1 MELKK
6 PNNPICFIII
16 PLFLGILYL
25 KKQRNLYFFRSI
37 NKQIS
42 HFQKNLAIFV
52 FIFGNLLPQSK
63 TKNQLLLTNSKLNSM
78 NKFLRNSLCG
88 LFFFTV
94 LWANAQDKTVT
105 GKVTSAEDGSALPGV
120 SIIVKGTAKGATTDG
135 EGNFKIA
142 VPANAT
148 LQASFVGFETM
159 EEAVGNRSIINFAL
173 GSDVKAL
180 SEVIVTGYG
189 SQIKRDLTGN
199 IAKIKADDIKN
210 MPVTTVEQALQ
221 GKAAGVQINQGTG
234 KLGQAIQ
241 IRVRGQS
248 SVSASNEPLYVI
260 DGIPVTNQNLGVEG
274 GGTNPMADIN
284 PQDIESIEILK
295 DASAGAIYGAR
306 AANGVVLITTKRG
319 KSGKTNVNFGVQYGK
334 STPTNAIKFLNTQ
347 QYVDFYRIAAG
358 NSDKLEGL
366 DPKDPDSYTTYMEDF
381 FKSQSL
387 GTFGTANAIDT
398 DWGALA
404 FQDAPMAQ
412 YDLNISGGNDKTAM
426 YISGQWFDQS
436 GILIG
441 NNLNR
446 ISGRINLTHKVSDR
460 FNIGFN
466 TAIARNLNKRLSGD
480 RQFDNPL
487 QIVALPPMSPSV
499 DPETGL
505 PIGTPPGDASI
516 PIYYNPIINLDNYKF
531 NTTVHRNISSV
542 FGELM
547 ITKGLKFRSE
557 FALDMLNQQEEQYAN
572 SKTARN
578 SGSPKGYGFNRFV
591 RVENYNTNNY
601 FIYDGAFG
609 TAHSISATA
618 GMSYQN
624 SQTKTSFAEGQDFP
638 SDSYRMITS
647 AARKTDAG
655 SSQTDFRFLSYFG
668 RVNYKLN
675 DKYLLGL
682 SVRTDGSSRFGANN
696 KFGTFPAFSAG
707 WVISEEGFLKEVK
720 LISFLK
726 LRASWGKTGNAEIG
740 NFPQLGLFTG
750 DAAYGGQPGQRPSQ
764 IGNPDLTWETT
775 TQSDI
780 GIDFGLMNNRI
791 NGEIDYYN
799 KNTTGLLLAVNI
811 PGSTGFTTVVRN
823 VGALTNKG
831 FELVLNTDN
840 LVGAFKWRT
849 TLNASTNTNKITNLQ
864 TQIIEGGLNNM
875 SRAVEGEALG
885 TFFTVEYAGVDPKN
899 GDALWYKNTKGT
911 DGSLDRSTTNTY
923 SQAQRV
929 VIGNPNPKWLGGVT
943 NTFSYKNVELSVF
956 FNGVFGNKLN
966 FYGVGRFS
974 SANGRFEDNQTVNQL
989 AAWTPQN
996 TETMVPQARLF
1007 YNNGAQPSSRFI
1019 EDGSFVRLRNVS
1031 LSYSLPKNII
1041 SKAKMNS
1048 VRVFVSAQNLLTF
1061 TKYSGWDPEVNADD
1075 IVTNVALGYD
1085 FYTSPQAKIFTGG
1098 INIGF

>member
-1 MELKK
+1 
-6 PNNPICFIII
+6 
-16 PLFLGILYL
+16 
-25 KKQRNLYFFRSI
+25 
-37 NKQIS
+37 
-42 HFQKNLAIFV
+42 
-52 FIFGNLLPQSK
+52 
-63 TKNQLLLTNSKLNSM
+63 M
-78 NKFLRNSLCG
+78 NKFLRNFLCG
-88 LFFFTV
+88 LFFFSV

-105 GKVTSAEDGSALPGV
+105 GKVTAAEDGSALPGV
-120 SIIVKGTAKGATTDG
+120 SIIVKGTSKGVTTDG
-135 EGNFKIA
+135 EGNYKII

-148 LQASFVGFETM
+148 LQASFVGFETAQ
-159 EEAVGNRSIINFAL
+159 EVVGDRSIINFAL
-173 GSDVKAL
+173 NSDVKSL
-180 SEVIVTGYG
+180 SEVIVTGFG
-189 SQIKRDLTGN
+189 SQIKRELTGN
-199 IAKIKADDIKN
+199 IAKVKAEDIKN

-234 KLGQAIQ
+234 KLGQAMQ

-260 DGIPVTNQNLGVEG
+260 DGIPVTQANLSSRG
-274 GGTNPMADIN
+274 GATNPMADIN

-306 AANGVVLITTKRG
+306 AANGVVLVTTKRG
-319 KSGKTNVNFGVQYGK
+319 KAGKTNVNFGVQYGN
-334 STPTNAIKFLNTQ
+334 STPTNKVPFLNTQ

-358 NSDKLEGL
+358 NSDKIEGI
-366 DPKDPDSYTTYMEDF
+366 DPKDPDSYTSYMEDF
-381 FKSQSL
+381 FKTQSL
-387 GTFGTANAIDT
+387 ETFGTANAVDT

-412 YDLNISGGNDKTAM
+412 YDLNINGGNDKTAM
-426 YISGQWFDQS
+426 YVSGQWFDQK

-441 NNLNR
+441 NSYNR
-446 ISGRINLTHKVSDR
+446 ISGRMNLTHKVSER

-466 TAIARNLNKRLSGD
+466 TSFARSLNGRLSGD

-487 QIVALPPMSPSV
+487 QIVALPPMSPSI

-516 PIYYNPIINLDNYKF
+516 PVYYNPIINVGNYTF

-542 FGELM
+542 FGELN
-547 ITKGLKFRSE
+547 IVKGLKFRSE

-578 SGSPKGYGFNRFV
+578 SGSPKGYGLNRFV

-601 FIYDGAFG
+601 FTYDTMLGND
-609 TAHSISATA
+609 HSINATV
-618 GMSYQN
+618 GMQYQN
-624 SQTKTSFAEGQDFP
+624 SQSKAAFAEGQDFP
-638 SDSYRMITS
+638 SDSYRMIAS
-647 AARKTDAG
+647 AARKTDAS
-655 SSQTDFRFLSYFG
+655 SSQSDFRFVSYFA
-668 RVNYKLN
+668 RANYKFR
-675 DKYLLGL
+675 DKYLVGL
-682 SVRTDGSSRFGANN
+682 SIRTDGSSRFGADN
-696 KFGTFPAFSAG
+696 KYGTFPAVSAG
-707 WVISEEGFLKEVK
+707 WVVSEEGFLKEVK

-726 LRASWGKTGNAEIG
+726 LRASYGQTGNAEIG

-750 DAAYGGQPGQRPSQ
+750 DTPYGGQPGQRPSQ
-764 IGNPDLTWETT
+764 LANPNLGWETT

-799 KNTTGLLLAVNI
+799 KNTTGLLLNVNV
-811 PGSTGFTTVVRN
+811 PGTTGFSTQTRN
-823 VGALTNKG
+823 VGSLTNKG
-831 FELVLNTDN
+831 FEFVLNTEN

-849 TLNASTNTNKITNLQ
+849 SLNAATNANKITNLQ
-864 TQIIEGGLNNM
+864 GQIIEGGLNNM
-875 SRAVEGEALG
+875 SRAVEGEPLG
-885 TFFTVEYAGVDPKN
+885 VFFTAEYAGVDPKN
-899 GDALWYKNTKGT
+899 GDALWYKNTKGS
-911 DGSLDRSTTNTY
+911 DGSIDRSTTNVY
-923 SQAQRV
+923 NQAQRV
-929 VIGNPNPKWLGGVT
+929 VVGNPNPKWIGGVT
-943 NTFSYKNVELSVF
+943 NTFSYKGIELSVF

-996 TETMVPQARLF
+996 TDTKVPQARLF

-1031 LSYSLPKNII
+1031 LSYNVPKNII

-1048 VRVFVSAQNLLTF
+1048 LKVFVSAQNLLTF

-1075 IVTNVALGYD
+1075 IVTNIALGYD
-1085 FYTSPQAKIFTGG
+1085 FYTAPQAKTITGG